1 MMQRLFCGAAAL
13 TILGGLGTV
22 AAQPAPAPPP
32 PDPKVIVERSCQAAG
47 GMEAFNKLGTLGIGM
62 EREEITQD
70 GKTVRSS
77 MGVFMAT
84 PGPIPG
90 RFEMPEARTVAG
102 DDGSG
107 GWALIEGRPDQRPS
121 TAHMVRRTISS
132 HTFSLL
138 LPFSL
143 NWEGIVYGP
152 VTTGSIAGKPVWRVQ
167 VELPRVFFASPQM
180 SRIWWIDFD
189 QKSYAVVQAISPA
202 TDLGKGVTSDGML
215 LTQAK
220 PVKVGGVWLPGEE
233 KAIGLDEQGNQ
244 KAHTR
249 TKWVKYRLVT
259 NTETG
264 RLFENPI
271 PPAQRPKPPQ
281 MQPPVKPPAS
291 E

>member
-1 MMQRLFCGAAAL
+1 MHRALCGATAL
-13 TILGGLGTV
+13 TILSGLGTV
-22 AAQPAPAPPP
+22 GAQPAPAPPP
-32 PDPKVIVERSCQAAG
+32 PDPKVVVEKACQVAG
-47 GMEAFNKLGTLGIGM
+47 GMKAFNELGILAIGM

-70 GKTVRSS
+70 GKTTRSNMGIFTS
-77 MGVFMAT
+77 M

-132 HTFSLL
+132 QIFSLL

-143 NWEGIVYGP
+143 NWEGIVFGP
-152 VTTGSIAGKPVWRVQ
+152 VTAGNIAGKPVWRLQ

-180 SRIWWIDFD
+180 SRTWWIDFD
-189 QKSYAVVQAISPA
+189 QKSYALVQAISPA

-220 PVKVGGVWLPGEE
+220 PVKVGGVWLPSEE

-249 TKWVKYRLVT
+249 TKWLKYKVVASS
-259 NTETG
+259 EAG
-264 RLFENPI
+264 RLFGNPI

-281 MQPPVKPPAS
+281 MQPPALPPAS
-291 E
+291 Q